1 MYDIIYIIKN
11 LGTHAI
17 KYLETLKPKNLGVSQ
32 QKTEAK
38 MKTEQKLEEDLVP
51 INIKLE
57 KNILKVID
65 LIYESNRAKFIS
77 RERTIEYLIKKGM
90 HQTF

>member
-1 MYDIIYIIKN
+1 MVK
-11 LGTHAI
+11 
-17 KYLETLKPKNLGVSQ
+17 
-32 QKTEAK
+32 
-38 MKTEQKLEEDLVP
+38 EQKLEEGLVP

-57 KNILKVID
+57 KGILKVID
-65 LIYESNRAKFIS
+65 LIYESNRSKYIS